1 MQFYWISGINSV
13 IGVKIISVSLRV
25 YVPNSQW
32 CNAKSFNKIIFRKTT
47 VCIRDSLNRK
57 YSFYSNH
64 INVNLS
70 VPDGFRT
77 IFKGLK
83 REPHLQRLNFS
94 NLFTVLFLTKCTQIK
109 VNTQTQKAR
118 NYWQKTIPGRSK
130 SFPVALRRK
139 RSASSKHS
147 VTA

>member
-1 MQFYWISGINSV
+1 MQFHWISGINSV

-25 YVPNSQW
+25 YAPNSQW
-32 CNAKSFNKIIFRKTT
+32 CNAKSYNKIIFKTT
-47 VCIRDSLNRK
+47 VCFRDSPNRK
-57 YSFYSNH
+57 HSCESNH

-83 REPHLQRLNFS
+83 REPHVQRLNSS
-94 NLFTVLFLTKCTQIK
+94 NLFTVLFLIKCTQIK
-109 VNTQTQKAR
+109 VNTQTQKAL

-139 RSASSKHS
+139 KSVSSKYS
-147 VTA
+147 ATA